1 VENKM
6 GRVKV
11 IDKGPRNIDL
21 DILLFARGDEG
32 MPSMIEWNDERL
44 ILPHKLM
51 FEREFVLRPLYEY
64 AEITRKQFE
73 DANSSQDSTYRE
85 SPLVRCKHP

>member
-1 VENKM
+1 M

-21 DILLFARGDEG
+21 DILLFSRGFESA
-32 MPSMIEWNDERL
+32 MSMIEWNDERL

-64 AEITRKQFE
+64 ASSLFE
-73 DANSSQDSTYRE
+73 QQT
-85 SPLVRCKHP
+85 H

>member
-1 VENKM
+1 MQIATSLQPLQLLDYLQLVENKM

-64 AEITRKQFE
+64 AQAT
-73 DANSSQDSTYRE
+73 TYC
-85 SPLVRCKHP
+85 LQRC

>member
-1 VENKM
+1 LLDFLQSVENGM

-21 DILLFARGDEG
+21 DVLLFSRGFEG
-32 MPSMIEWNDERL
+32 ALSMVEWNDERL

-64 AEITRKQFE
+64 AFLPYK
-73 DANSSQDSTYRE
+73 
-85 SPLVRCKHP
+85 